1 MTPCRY
7 TRARTV
13 EEAVAA
19 LAEAEGEANVIAGG
33 VALGI
38 LMNERLLAPEWLIDI
53 ARIDA
58 MKGIAAMP
66 GGGLRIGALT
76 THTEVERSAAVA
88 AACPLL
94 TEMAAEIA
102 CGRIRNRGTVGGN
115 ICLADPQGDPPVAL
129 LALGASLR
137 AAGPG
142 GTRDIPAD
150 RFFTDLYTTALE
162 EDELLV
168 AIEVPS
174 APAHGGVAYTKFAA
188 RRAMD
193 YTSTVSAAV
202 SLIRDP
208 GDGRIAE
215 IGIGLGGVGITSIRP
230 SAAEAALRGR
240 RPDPDAFALMGEALA
255 SEIEPL
261 DDHLYSADYKRHV
274 ASVILRRAV
283 ARAYERSA
291 AG

>member
-1 MTPCRY
+1 MTACRY
-7 TRARTV
+7 TRPSTV

-19 LAEAEGEANVIAGG
+19 LEEATGEANVIAGG

-38 LMNERLLAPEWLIDI
+38 LMNERLLEPEWLIDI

-58 MKGIAAMP
+58 MKGIAATP
-66 GGGLRIGALT
+66 EGGLRIGALT
-76 THTEVERSAAVA
+76 THAAVARSAAVA

-102 CGRIRNRGTVGGN
+102 CGRIRNRGTLGGN

-129 LALGASLR
+129 LALGATLH

-142 GTRDIPAD
+142 GTRGIPAD
-150 RFFTDLYTTALE
+150 GFFTDLYTTALQ

-168 AIEVPS
+168 AVEVPP
-174 APAHGGVAYTKFAA
+174 APAHGGTAYAKFAA

-202 SLIRDP
+202 NLIRDP
-208 GDGRIAE
+208 GDGRITE
-215 IGIGLGGVGITSIRP
+215 IGIGLGGVGITSVRP
-230 SAAEAALRGR
+230 VAAETALRGR
-240 RPDPDAFALMGEALA
+240 WPDPEAFALMADALGG
-255 SEIEPL
+255 EIEPL
-261 DDHLYSADYKRHV
+261 EDHLYSADYKRHV
-274 ASVILRRAV
+274 AAVILRRAV
-283 ARAYERSA
+283 ARAYEKSV
-291 AG
+291 GG

>member
-1 MTPCRY
+1 MTACRY

-19 LAEAEGEANVIAGG
+19 LTEAEGEANVIAGG

-38 LMNERLLAPEWLIDI
+38 LMNERLLEPEWLIDI
-53 ARIDA
+53 ARIET
-58 MKGIAAMP
+58 MKGIAATP
-66 GGGLRIGALT
+66 GGGLRIGALA

-88 AACPLL
+88 AASPLL

-129 LALGASLR
+129 LALGATLR

-142 GTRDIPAD
+142 GSRDIPAD
-150 RFFTDLYTTALE
+150 GFFTDLYTTALG

-168 AIEVPS
+168 EIEVPPT
-174 APAHGGVAYTKFAA
+174 PAHGGVAYTKFAA

-208 GDGRIAE
+208 GDGHIAE
-215 IGIGLGGVGITSIRP
+215 IGIGIGGVGITSVRP
-230 SAAEAALRGR
+230 VAAEAALRGR
-240 RPDPDAFALMGEALA
+240 RPDADVFALMGAALGE
-255 SEIEPL
+255 EIEPL

-291 AG
+291 GG

>member
-150 RFFTDLYTTALE
+150 GFFTDLYTTALE

-168 AIEVPS
+168 AIEVP
-174 APAHGGVAYTKFAA
+174 
-188 RRAMD
+188 
-193 YTSTVSAAV
+193 
-202 SLIRDP
+202 
-208 GDGRIAE
+208 
-215 IGIGLGGVGITSIRP
+215 
-230 SAAEAALRGR
+230 
-240 RPDPDAFALMGEALA
+240 
-255 SEIEPL
+255 
-261 DDHLYSADYKRHV
+261 
-274 ASVILRRAV
+274 
-283 ARAYERSA
+283 
-291 AG
+291 

>member
-1 MTPCRY
+1 MTSCRY

-102 CGRIRNRGTVGGN
+102 CGRIRNRGTVGGTSASP
-115 ICLADPQGDPPVAL
+115 IPRATRPWPSSPSGRACARPGRGAPATSPRTGSSPTSTRRPSKRTSCWWRSRCLQHPPMAVWPTP
-129 LALGASLR
+129 SSPP
-137 AAGPG
+137 AGPW
-142 GTRDIPAD
+142 
-150 RFFTDLYTTALE
+150 TT
-162 EDELLV
+162 
-168 AIEVPS
+168 
-174 APAHGGVAYTKFAA
+174 H
-188 RRAMD
+188 
-193 YTSTVSAAV
+193 
-202 SLIRDP
+202 
-208 GDGRIAE
+208 
-215 IGIGLGGVGITSIRP
+215 RP
-230 SAAEAALRGR
+230 SA
-240 RPDPDAFALMGEALA
+240 
-255 SEIEPL
+255 
-261 DDHLYSADYKRHV
+261 
-274 ASVILRRAV
+274 
-283 ARAYERSA
+283 
-291 AG
+291 